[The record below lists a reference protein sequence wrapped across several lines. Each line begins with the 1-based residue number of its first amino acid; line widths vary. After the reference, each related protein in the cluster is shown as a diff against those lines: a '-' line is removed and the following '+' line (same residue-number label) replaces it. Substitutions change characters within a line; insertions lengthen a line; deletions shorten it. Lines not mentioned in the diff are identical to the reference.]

1 MSNGLFEFKV
11 FVFLNM
17 QNMSVFERGAAYY
30 YVFNMRATREILKL
44 IGNFLKLPNHF
55 WVIVNVKIQKGSA
68 SI

>member
-30 YVFNMRATREILKL
+30 YICNMRATREILKL